1 MIIERN
7 MVKNEIFRLINEND
21 LSSALMD
28 MYDIKNNFHIKKI
41 SHLPKDNDGT
51 ETTIID
57 CIDAVIDFLEQL
69 ERGKK

>member
-1 MIIERN
+1 MI
-7 MVKNEIFRLINEND
+7 INENN

-57 CIDAVIDFLEQL
+57 CIDDVIDFLEQL
-69 ERGKK
+69 EWSNKHDNL

>member
-1 MIIERN
+1 MKISQN
-7 MVKNEIFRLINEND
+7 N
-21 LSSALMD
+21 LSSALFD
-28 MYDIKNNFHIKKI
+28 MYDLKNNFHIKKI

>member
-1 MIIERN
+1 MT
-7 MVKNEIFRLINEND
+7 INEND

-41 SHLPKDNDGT
+41 SHLPKYNDGT

-69 ERGKK
+69 ERGKKW

>member
-1 MIIERN
+1 MTIN
-7 MVKNEIFRLINEND
+7 KNE
-21 LSSALMD
+21 LSSDALME

-57 CIDAVIDFLEQL
+57 C
-69 ERGKK
+69 K

>member
-1 MIIERN
+1 MTID
-7 MVKNEIFRLINEND
+7 END

-51 ETTIID
+51 ETTIED
-57 CIDAVIDFLEQL
+57 CVDAVVDFLEQL

>member
-1 MIIERN
+1 MI
-7 MVKNEIFRLINEND
+7 INEND

-28 MYDIKNNFHIKKI
+28 MYDIKNNFHIKKVL
-41 SHLPKDNDGT
+41 HLPKDNDGT

>member
-1 MIIERN
+1 MI
-7 MVKNEIFRLINEND
+7 INENN

-57 CIDAVIDFLEQL
+57 CIDDVIDFLEQL
-69 ERGKK
+69 EGNNKHDNL